1 MIQRILN
8 FTILTV
14 LATGSLSAES
24 DRAVDY
30 IRDIKPL
37 LRNKCST
44 CHGVLKQEAG
54 LRLDA
59 GAMILEGAVVEP
71 GDPGDSELI
80 HRITAKDKDIR
91 MPLDG
96 KPLTADQI
104 ALLKAWI
111 SQGAKFPADEEIG
124 VAPEQHWA
132 FQKIVRPDVPDV
144 ADGDW
149 PLNPIDHFVLA
160 RLESKG
166 WTPNPSAPVMSLLRR
181 AHLDLIGLPPTLQE
195 QDRFAANPHFD
206 ELVADLLRRPGYGE
220 RYARHWLDV
229 ARYADSNGYER
240 DAAKPE
246 VWRYRDYVIRALNAD
261 KPFDRFL
268 QEQIAGDELDDATTE
283 TVIAT
288 GFHRLGP
295 WDDEPADFAVDRFDQ
310 LDDIVNTTSQAF
322 LALTMGCARCHNHKF
337 DPLLHTD
344 YYSMVAIF
352 NPLKRVQSGR
362 TDQSR
367 YAAPP
372 AMMARLV
379 ERDQKIAVENA
390 AIARLRDEFA
400 QEFLKAARSQLPA
413 DVQAAFLAVEQDRSD
428 AQKKLVKDNRGKL
441 HEESAATLTPEQ
453 TKRIADH
460 EATIAGLRKETPDVP
475 HGYFMYEPSPI
486 APETRLLKRGNPK
499 TPGEVVPAAVPAIL
513 VDEQPALL
521 EPTQFTSRRRLTL
534 ANWMVQPDNPLT
546 ARVIVNRVW
555 QWHFGSGIVG
565 TANDF
570 GLIGDRPTH
579 PLLLDW
585 LAHWFVHDA
594 KWSFRKLHHLV
605 MTSRTYQMSGHTR
618 EALQSVDPDN
628 RLLWRRVPRRL
639 EVEAIRD
646 SMLFVS
652 GRLDRK
658 MYGPPMYPFVPREA
672 LLNHADKTK
681 IWPEFNEDAASRR
694 TVYAFIKR
702 SLLIPLLEVLD
713 LCDVTQTSPQR
724 NVTTVPTQALTLYN
738 GNFAM
743 RQSRHFAD
751 RLLREADEKPA
762 DQIRLAFRLALAR
775 PPSDVEQAAMM
786 QFLAMQ
792 YAEGDRQS
800 SGTDRSVQALTQLCR
815 VIFNLNE
822 FVYPE

>member
-1 MIQRILN
+1 MKPRL
-8 FTILTV
+8 LS
-14 LATGSLSAES
+14 LAVVTAFATCSLAAEPS
-24 DRAVDY
+24 RTVDY
-30 IRDIKPL
+30 VRDIKPL

-59 GAMILEGAVVEP
+59 GAMILEGAVIEP
-71 GDPGDSELI
+71 GDPSDSELI

-104 ALLKAWI
+104 DMLKAWI
-111 SQGAKFPADEEIG
+111 SQGAKFPAGEEIG
-124 VAPEQHWA
+124 VAPERHWA

-166 WTPNPSAPVMSLLRR
+166 WTPNPSAPAIALLRR
-181 AHLDLIGLPPTLQE
+181 AHLDLIGLPPTLKE
-195 QDRFAANPHFD
+195 QDRFAANPNFSD
-206 ELVADLLRRPGYGE
+206 LVADLLQRPGYGE

-246 VWRYRDYVIRALNAD
+246 VWRYRDYVIRALNVD
-261 KPFDRFL
+261 KPFDQFL
-268 QEQIAGDELDDATTE
+268 REQIAGDELDGATTD

-288 GFHRLGP
+288 GFNRLGP

-379 ERDQKIAVENA
+379 ERDQKVAVENA
-390 AIARLRDEFA
+390 AIARLRGEFA
-400 QEFLKAARSQLPA
+400 LEFLKAGTSQLPA

-428 AQKKLVKDNRGKL
+428 AQKKLVQDNRGKL
-441 HEESAATLTPEQ
+441 HKESAATLTPEQ
-453 TKRIADH
+453 KQQFADH
-460 EATIAGLRKETPDVP
+460 DTTIARLRKETPDVP
-475 HGYFMYEPSPI
+475 QGYFMYEPSPV

-499 TPGEVVPAAVPAIL
+499 TPGDVVPAAVPAIL
-513 VDEQPALL
+513 VDEQPPLL
-521 EPTQFTSRRRLTL
+521 EPTEFTSRRRLTL
-534 ANWMVQPDNPLT
+534 ANWMVRPDNPLT

-555 QWHFGSGIVG
+555 QWHVGTGIVG
-565 TANDF
+565 TPNDF
-570 GLIGDRPTH
+570 GLIGERPTH

-594 KWSFRKLHHLV
+594 KWSLRKLHHLV

-618 EALQSVDPDN
+618 EDLQSVDPDN

-658 MYGPPMYPFVPREA
+658 MYGPPMYPYVPREA

-681 IWPEFNEDAASRR
+681 IWPEFNEAAASRR

-702 SLLIPLLEVLD
+702 SLLVPLLEVLD

-724 NVTTVPTQALTLYN
+724 SVTTVPTQALTLYN

-751 RLLREADEKPA
+751 RLLREAGENPT
-762 DQIRLAFRLALAR
+762 DQIRLAFRRALAR
-775 PPSDVEQAAMM
+775 PPTNAEQAAMT
-786 QFLAMQ
+786 QFLVMQ
-792 YAEGDRQS
+792 YAERDGQS
-800 SGTDRSVQALTQLCR
+800 PRTDRRINALTQLCR